1 MPPIYSISEAA
12 NLLGVCS
19 KTLRRWDRARLFP
32 PSFRTPGNHRRY
44 SLAQIQTLRGTASK
58 DSQKVP
64 NTTSALRA
72 VTYARV
78 SSSLQKRRGD
88 LQRQVDEL
96 TDYCTNQGFTHL
108 KSIQDVG
115 SGLNDTR
122 KGLHRVIRLVS
133 RGKCDVVVIAYPDR
147 LTRFGINVLKACFA
161 EWGVP
166 ITTVNTLPLNATK
179 ERDLITDI
187 TAILYSYMGKLYRLR
202 RRTSKRTTGKEQALK
217 VGVT

>member
-1 MPPIYSISEAA
+1 MPPILSISEAA

-19 KTLRRWDRARLFP
+19 KTLRRWDRARLFLP
-32 PSFRTPGNHRRY
+32 AFRTPGNHRRY
-44 SLAQIQTLRGTASK
+44 TLAQVQAFRGNDSK
-58 DSQKVP
+58 SFQKAPRPPPAV
-64 NTTSALRA
+64 RA

-78 SSSLQKRRGD
+78 SSSLQKQRGD

-96 TDYCTNQGFTHL
+96 TRYCTSHGFILL

-122 KGLHRVIRLVS
+122 KGLHQVIRLVS
-133 RGKCDVVVIAYPDR
+133 RGKCDRVVIAYPDR

-166 ITTVNTLPLNATK
+166 ITTVNTLPLTATK
-179 ERDLITDI
+179 ERDLIADI

-202 RRTSKRTTGKEQALK
+202 RRTAGCTAG
-217 VGVT
+217 

>member
-1 MPPIYSISEAA
+1 MPPILSISEAA

-19 KTLRRWDRARLFP
+19 KTLRRWDRAGFFP
-32 PSFRTPGNHRRY
+32 PAFRTLGNHRRY
-44 SLAQIQTLRGTASK
+44 SLAQIHTFRGTESK
-58 DSQKVP
+58 NSQKAPGTPPV
-64 NTTSALRA
+64 LRA

-88 LQRQVDEL
+88 LQRQIDEL
-96 TDYCTNQGFTHL
+96 TDYCTNQGFIHL

-122 KGLHRVIRLVS
+122 KGLHPVIRRVS

-166 ITTVNTLPLNATK
+166 ITIVNTLPLNATN
-179 ERDLITDI
+179 ERDLVADI
-187 TAILYSYMGKLYRLR
+187 TAILYSYRGKLYRLR
-202 RRTSKRTTGKEQALK
+202 RRTSKRGAEERQALRVEAK
-217 VGVT
+217 